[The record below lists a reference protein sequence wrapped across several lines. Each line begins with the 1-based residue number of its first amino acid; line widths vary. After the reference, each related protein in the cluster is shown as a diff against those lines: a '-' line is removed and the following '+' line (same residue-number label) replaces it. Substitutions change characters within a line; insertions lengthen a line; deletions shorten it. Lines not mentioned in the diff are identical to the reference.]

1 MYCDDWLRKYNLY
14 GNPFFLIKIKI
25 LQNKYKKNFNGEQ
38 AVTKCVLNMADIMS
52 QLCFSYIVF
61 CRHKMSFSV
70 GKYRLVC

>member
-38 AVTKCVLNMADIMS
+38 AVTKCVLNMDGIMYS
-52 QLCFSYIVF
+52 FVFLILFFAGIKCLSTLENIV
-61 CRHKMSFSV
+61 
-70 GKYRLVC
+70 